1 MRIAGKWI
9 SAACLSV
16 ALLAGSGAA
25 SALAASPQGAAAAPA
40 TAQAKQ
46 SYTLPEYN
54 AFQAANGEKDHQARI
69 KALDDLIAKYPAS
82 ELADLQQYIYTDYYQ
97 DYYALKNYAQTIAYL
112 DKLLALGDKI
122 APMRLQALVAR
133 AQVFN
138 AGSSDKTMQ
147 TPEQFTKARDTAAQ
161 GLQALSTFQKPA
173 NATDDQFAQQKK
185 TIGILFNST
194 AGVAN
199 AGLKDYK
206 AAVDS
211 YKAALAV
218 DPAASDA
225 TAALTHYHLGLA
237 YLQMTPPDAPSGY
250 WELAR
255 AIALKVPGDAQ
266 VRAYLSNQ
274 LLHYQQPGCTKLV
287 DDETNQLVTLAA
299 AGGDRPATLNI
310 PSADDL
316 KKAQDDTANF
326 IPWLQEG
333 GDHGKTMWMATC
345 GLEYPDVAVR
355 VMEVAP
361 ADGDNVTLKVFR
373 AATEEEMQAATAP
386 NMEVHVVGQADAKRI
401 QKDDYVRFTGT
412 VTGYSQSPFLL
423 TWEMAKVNA
432 EDISPEKPAPGAKR
446 PAHTLPPKK

>member
-1 MRIAGKWI
+1 MRTAGKWI
-9 SAACLSV
+9 SAACLSA

-25 SALAASPQGAAAAPA
+25 SALAASPQGTAAP
-40 TAQAKQ
+40 QAKQ

-82 ELADLQQYIYTDYYQ
+82 ELADLQQFIYTDYYQ
-97 DYYALKNYAQTIAYL
+97 DYYALKNYAQTIAYV

-122 APMRLQALVAR
+122 APVRLQALVAR
-133 AQVFN
+133 ATVFY
-138 AGSSDKTMQ
+138 AGSSDKLLQ
-147 TPEQFTKARDTAAQ
+147 TPEQFTKARDAAAQ

-173 NATDDQFAQQKK
+173 NATDEQFASQKK
-185 TIGILFNST
+185 SIGILFNSV

-199 AGLKDYK
+199 AGLKDNK

-274 LLHYQQPGCTKLV
+274 LLHYQQPSCTKLV

-310 PSADDL
+310 PSPDDL

-326 IPWLQEG
+326 MPWLQEG
-333 GDHGKTMWMATC
+333 GDHGKTMWLATC

-355 VMEVAP
+355 VMEITP
-361 ADGDNVTLKVFR
+361 ADADNVTLKVFR
-373 AATEEEMQAATAP
+373 AATEEEMQGATAP

-423 TWEMAKVNA
+423 TWENAKVNA